1 MSAAREGLH
10 RAVVWKRLYLSPSAA
25 SLSSVGLGIPPPNI
39 AGFFTLA
46 TGQVDFSDLPTDLA
60 RHLPRRTLPVAI
72 LAWLGV
78 SKTHQRQGLGRL
90 LLAQA
95 LLDCHEAGKTFA
107 FIAV

>member
-1 MSAAREGLH
+1 MVAARDERGS
-10 RAVVWKRLYLSPSAA
+10 RATAQGRRVEAVVSQPLGGE
-25 SLSSVGLGIPPPNI
+25 SVQRGTGDPPPNI

-78 SKTHQRQGLGRL
+78 SKTHQRRSEEHTSELQ
-90 LLAQA
+90 
-95 LLDCHEAGKTFA
+95 
-107 FIAV
+107 